1 MVHST
6 QVVLISSSFL
16 AGKKGMTNED
26 EFFKG
31 VLGIEVGNSSSPFDF
46 VFLNILSKA
55 SQVSLFFLR
64 PLKSFVCHNIL
75 SSYGVFC

>member
-46 VFLNILSKA
+46 VFIFIFISFQRLPKFHY
-55 SQVSLFFLR
+55 FFCGL
-64 PLKSFVCHNIL
+64 
-75 SSYGVFC
+75 